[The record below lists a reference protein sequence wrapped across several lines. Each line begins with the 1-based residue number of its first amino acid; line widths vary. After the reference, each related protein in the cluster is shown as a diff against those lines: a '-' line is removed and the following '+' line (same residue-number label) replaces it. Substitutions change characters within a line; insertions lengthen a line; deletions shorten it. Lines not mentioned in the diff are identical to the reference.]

1 MAADEKAL
9 PVPFLIV
16 LVALLVLLGV
26 SFLAWVG
33 MSVAWSAPT
42 PSQSGCLTTLGF
54 IMTSILGGLLG
65 LLAGKATS

>member
-1 MAADEKAL
+1 MASDERTL

-16 LVALLVLLGV
+16 LVALLVLLGA
-26 SFLAWVG
+26 SFLAWLG
-33 MSVAWSAPT
+33 MSVAWPT
-42 PSQSGCLTTLGF
+42 PTPAQSGCLTTLGF